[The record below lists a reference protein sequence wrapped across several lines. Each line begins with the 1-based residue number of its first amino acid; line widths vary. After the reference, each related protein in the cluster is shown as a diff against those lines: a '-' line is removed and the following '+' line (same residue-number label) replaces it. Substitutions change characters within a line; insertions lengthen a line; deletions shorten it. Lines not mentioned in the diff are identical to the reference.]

1 MSGDAILLACALA
14 APLVL
19 GRLALG
25 FFRGRVAGRDSVP
38 PTTLLAGNLLV
49 LGVLVSALF
58 LGSEIYFRFVHDTT
72 DGDALTK
79 ASTRWF
85 QRHWDTNNLGLR
97 DDVDYSMKRDR
108 RRRRISFFGDSFTA
122 AHGVADVGDRFVNRI
137 RRERPGW
144 EVHAIAQMGTSTQT
158 QQVALDTLID
168 RHYELDTVV
177 LVYCFNDIDP
187 FIPELEGVF
196 RELIRAPPWPLA
208 PLVEHSYF
216 ANAVFYYWKVTSSP
230 AAAAGADYFSLVE
243 KAYLGPAWA
252 TEKRLLRDFQR
263 TVESHG
269 GRLLVVTF
277 PMLLRLGR
285 GEDEDHVMHPK
296 LDAFWRA
303 QGVPHLDLLPLL
315 REYKGRQLVV
325 SRFDDHP
332 SAFAHG
338 LAAEAILSFLEAH
351 PGPRDETRGSA
362 AP

>member
-1 MSGDAILLACALA
+1 MSGDAILLAFALA

-19 GRLALG
+19 GRLTLA
-25 FFRGRVAGRDSVP
+25 FFRSRVAGGGP
-38 PTTLLAGNLLV
+38 APLKTLLAGNVLV
-49 LGVLVSALF
+49 LLLLVSALF
-58 LGSEIYFRFVHDTT
+58 LGFELYFRFVHDTT

-85 QRHWDTNNLGLR
+85 QRHWRTNNLGLR
-97 DDVDYSMKRDR
+97 DDVDYAMKGDGDR
-108 RRRRISFFGDSFTA
+108 RRITFFGDSFTA
-122 AHGVADVGDRFVNRI
+122 AHGVADVGDRFANRI
-137 RRERPGW
+137 RRERPDW
-144 EVHAIAQMGTSTQT
+144 DVHAIAHMGMSTQT
-158 QQVALDTLID
+158 QQIALDALID

-187 FIPELEGVF
+187 FIPEIEGVF
-196 RELIRAPPWPLA
+196 RELVRTPPWPLA

-216 ANAVFYYWKVTSSP
+216 ANAVFYYWRVTNSP
-230 AAAAGADYFSLVE
+230 SAAAGADYFTLVE
-243 KAYLGPAWA
+243 KAYLGPAWQ

-315 REYKGRQLVV
+315 REHRGSQLVV

-338 LAAEAILSFLEAH
+338 LAAGAVLSFLEAH
-351 PGPRDETRGSA
+351 AGPRDGTGESA

>member
-216 ANAVFYYWKVTSSP
+216 ANAVFYYWKVTNSAS
-230 AAAAGADYFSLVE
+230 AAAGADYFTLVE

-315 REYKGRQLVV
+315 REHKGRQLVV

>member
-14 APLVL
+14 APLAL

-58 LGSEIYFRFVHDTT
+58 LGFEIYFRFVHDTT

-97 DDVDYSMKRDR
+97 DDVDYTMKRDR

-168 RHYELDTVV
+168 QHYELDTVV

-263 TVESHG
+263 TVERHG

-296 LDAFWRA
+296 LDDFWRA

-315 REYKGRQLVV
+315 RERKGRQLVV

-338 LAAEAILSFLEAH
+338 LAAEAILSFLDAH
-351 PGPRDETRGSA
+351 PGPRDETRGAA